1 MVFAAIK
8 SSSPPVVFSSS
19 SYICNRCSILESSAK
34 SIYLLTSI
42 LTFGSFYGLH
52 LIISI
57 IVRSKVASSKP
68 GLSVKCT
75 EQMLRDFR
83 SLLQRWMITCDG
95 KFVLVKSRCYNLLF
109 SFRILVK
116 SVVTNWF
123 SSLELETYLSA
134 FKILFAFNSFIGS
147 LNFLRLSLWT
157 LFKEF
162 PLLECLS
169 SGANILRNSDLSAPR
184 VLPSLD
190 LFSVRFEEFGSIESS
205 F

>member
-1 MVFAAIK
+1 MDFRPIVSASQKTNEYIHWSQCQHSSCLSVSSCHWPLPGICSFIPMILVKIIFFSVMSHGNSAAFCSILFYCIIWRKRIVFAAIK

-19 SYICNRCSILESSAK
+19 SCICKRCNILESSAK

-57 IVRSKVASSKP
+57 IVRSRVASSKP

-83 SLLQRWMITCDG
+83 SLLQRWIITCDG

-116 SVVTNWF
+116 SVVTN
-123 SSLELETYLSA
+123 
-134 FKILFAFNSFIGS
+134 
-147 LNFLRLSLWT
+147 
-157 LFKEF
+157 
-162 PLLECLS
+162 
-169 SGANILRNSDLSAPR
+169 
-184 VLPSLD
+184 
-190 LFSVRFEEFGSIESS
+190 
-205 F
+205 